1 MQFLIYSI
9 LLNAYMG
16 IIFIYFHKFKV
27 DFFQAIVFNYIVC
40 VCTGS
45 FMQGAFPISTDTLS
59 TSWAPWAILM
69 GTLFIIV
76 FNIIANS
83 TIKAGITSTQTANKL
98 SLIIPVI
105 FAAYLYGE
113 KISYVKWAGIFIAF
127 ISIIFTVYRKNQL
140 QKKGGILALLL
151 PILLFVSSGAI
162 DTLTKY
168 IELHFLH
175 NDIDASYFVI
185 SGFFTAAFWGV
196 LVLILLYVFGKKTF
210 HIKNIIAGILLGIP
224 NYFSIFYLIKALKS
238 SYLSSSAIIPINNIG
253 ILFIVSVWS
262 VFICKEKL
270 TKLNYI
276 GLLLSLIAI
285 ALIFFGDKIG

>member
-45 FMQGAFPISTDTLS
+45 FMHGGFPISNNTLNL
-59 TSWAPWAILM
+59 TWAPWAILM

-98 SLIIPVI
+98 SLIIPVL

-113 KISYVKWAGIFIAF
+113 KITYVKWAGIAIAF

-140 QKKGGILALLL
+140 KKKGGIFALLL
-151 PILLFVSSGAI
+151 PILLFVSSGTI

-185 SGFFTAAFWGV
+185 SGFFTAAFWGI

-253 ILFIVSVWS
+253 ILFTVSIWS

-270 TKLNYI
+270 SKLNFI
-276 GLLLSLIAI
+276 GLILSLIAI